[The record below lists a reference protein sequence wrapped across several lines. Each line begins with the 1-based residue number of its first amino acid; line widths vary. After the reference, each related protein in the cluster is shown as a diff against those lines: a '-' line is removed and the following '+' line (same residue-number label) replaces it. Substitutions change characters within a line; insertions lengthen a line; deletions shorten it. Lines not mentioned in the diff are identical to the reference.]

1 MLNKNSWGGDLSV
14 ENISDLRADFK
25 TKFSSSN
32 EFDFFVVDKD
42 PIIGYHFDI
51 LPDNI
56 NVGFNGTI
64 DGVLIESDVKLLEN
78 IKNQV

>member
-1 MLNKNSWGGDLSV
+1 M
-14 ENISDLRADFK
+14 
-25 TKFSSSN
+25 
-32 EFDFFVVDKD
+32 
-42 PIIGYHFDI
+42 I

-56 NVGFNGTI
+56 NVGFDGTI